1 MLPLFLYLFS
11 FTANPQLRQVTLAP
25 IRSTFSTPSFNRE
38 SVPPTFAYGLPQ
50 EPRWGYYYQHY
61 PWDKLPFAFV
71 RRPELH
77 YVYPKAFKNTLY
89 RNPNGGFLGHS
100 RYESLATVVR
110 SRQKFEDKNFVVTQT
125 MITSFTLLVISRLSR
140 DCLFPLSNV
149 FRFYLLIGPI
159 IIALKENCL
168 EYNLYIINIIR

>member
-25 IRSTFSTPSFNRE
+25 IRSTFSTPSFVRKESFLESSAEKNVEQNRE

-100 RYESLATVVR
+100 RYG
-110 SRQKFEDKNFVVTQT
+110 KKH
-125 MITSFTLLVISRLSR
+125 
-140 DCLFPLSNV
+140 
-149 FRFYLLIGPI
+149 
-159 IIALKENCL
+159 
-168 EYNLYIINIIR
+168 